1 MEVCLCVCS
10 SIIQTQLDQ
19 LGFFFVCMEMAHI
32 CGYNLG
38 ILTVLL
44 PSSQYDLPKAAAS

>member
-1 MEVCLCVCS
+1 MFVRHNTNTTGP
-10 SIIQTQLDQ
+10 I
-19 LGFFFVCMEMAHI
+19 GFFFVCMEMAHI

-44 PSSQYDLPKAAAS
+44 PSSQYDLPKAAASLAVTDW

>member
-1 MEVCLCVCS
+1 MFVRQYKHNWTNCV
-10 SIIQTQLDQ
+10 
-19 LGFFFVCMEMAHI
+19 FFVCMEIAHI

-44 PSSQYDLPKAAAS
+44 PSNQYDLPKAAASVGVTDW

>member
-1 MEVCLCVCS
+1 MFVRQQYKHNWTNWV
-10 SIIQTQLDQ
+10 
-19 LGFFFVCMEMAHI
+19 FFVCMEMAHI

-44 PSSQYDLPKAAAS
+44 PSSQYDLPKAAASLAVTDW